1 MIDCHMAFTDSR
13 FSLESLGYI
22 GHSLGTD
29 QMFALQ
35 SLIPESGRLFEPFIA
50 LAPVAYLGGIWSI
63 ARFGVPLEPLLRL
76 AITIVPFDFC
86 LIIYKHLQGISRSNR
101 CSGTNYAVDSR
112 CNLRQRIS

>member
-35 SLIPESGRLFEPFIA
+35 SLIPESGRLFKPFIA

-76 AITIVPFDFC
+76 ANNHAI
-86 LIIYKHLQGISRSNR
+86 
-101 CSGTNYAVDSR
+101 
-112 CNLRQRIS
+112 